1 MKKMT
6 GKWKF
11 GKKKG
16 ARWVWKKRKVKK
28 MTTERLHV
36 NPNT

>member
-1 MKKMT
+1 MKTMT
-6 GKWKF
+6 GRWKF

-28 MTTERLHV
+28 MNVERLRE
-36 NPNT
+36 PTDT

>member
-1 MKKMT
+1 MKRMT

-16 ARWVWKKRKVKK
+16 ARWVWKKRKVRKVK
-28 MTTERLHV
+28 ILDEPSNH
-36 NPNT
+36 

>member
-1 MKKMT
+1 MKTMT

-28 MTTERLHV
+28 MKALNEPSDH
-36 NPNT
+36 